1 MGVAELLVDSRS
13 AENAA
18 ASREDTPI
26 RIFQELKKCSPI
38 PVMLAGGITPGNIS
52 KVIAESGADR
62 IDVMTGIEKS
72 PGVKSHIAADEL
84 FNQIG
89 G

>member
-1 MGVAELLVDSRS
+1 
-13 AENAA
+13 
-18 ASREDTPI
+18 
-26 RIFQELKKCSPI
+26 
-38 PVMLAGGITPGNIS
+38 MLAGGITPGNIS